1 MRIGNMRGTEYLQS
15 NKFGKS
21 NCLFLKDT
29 KFWMSKK
36 KVLQR
41 YGKSESTY
49 DGNGRAWV

>member
-1 MRIGNMRGTEYLQS
+1 MVNQTNLGNQ
-15 NKFGKS
+15 

-29 KFWMSKK
+29 KFWMDK
-36 KVLQR
+36 KVLQC